1 MQPHLFRGHVQM
13 QWPFPRT
20 TTCNQ
25 GTVGTCFVWCSH
37 LYSEDNLIL
46 GRGRWNYLFLDLGQT
61 KAYKVKPGVFGVH
74 TYERPPMLKCPC
86 PSAFRQSKWQELHL
100 EATFLGYY
108 ALCTL
113 TRGRWGGTGVSSYT
127 GVLFSGCRDLLS
139 WSTTLA

>member
-1 MQPHLFRGHVQM
+1 MQPPLFRGHVQM

-25 GTVGTCFVWCSH
+25 GTVGTCFVWCTH

-74 TYERPPMLKCPC
+74 IYERPPMLKCPC

-127 GVLFSGCRDLLS
+127 GVLFWGCRDLLS
-139 WSTTLA
+139 WTTMLA